1 MIKIWG
7 SSIDDLARSFQG
19 ATAIASKQ
27 SNWKQVE
34 EIVNSSVGK
43 TNGTSVVTKASPKIE
58 ADPVNFYKGI
68 AAPHELGGY
77 QIGMKPIVIQPQK
90 GVNAGTTTI
99 VVDGPTRVKL
109 REPVNLSEVE
119 RLDTID
125 IASLSKNRGE
135 ASAVAELQNIL
146 GGKLRRVTDSDMS
159 EADFIIEDGLNKGKS
174 IDFMF
179 TSNSRGASYYINK
192 HFEKNWRRQTGTKEQ
207 IIYHLEKADIVPL
220 DLRNLDMQHRAKII
234 DFIYN
239 NLSLEQRSRII
250 IME

>member
-1 MIKIWG
+1 MRPRLIRKQIE
-7 SSIDDLARSFQG
+7 IPP
-19 ATAIASKQ
+19 TA
-27 SNWKQVE
+27 
-34 EIVNSSVGK
+34 
-43 TNGTSVVTKASPKIE
+43 
-58 ADPVNFYKGI
+58 
-68 AAPHELGGY
+68 
-77 QIGMKPIVIQPQK
+77 
-90 GVNAGTTTI
+90 
-99 VVDGPTRVKL
+99 
-109 REPVNLSEVE
+109 
-119 RLDTID
+119 D

-135 ASAVAELQNIL
+135 ASAAAELQNIL

-159 EADFIIEDGLNKGKS
+159 KADFIIEDGLNKGKS

-192 HFEKNWRRQTGTKEQ
+192 HFEKNWRRQIGTKEQ

>member
-1 MIKIWG
+1 
-7 SSIDDLARSFQG
+7 
-19 ATAIASKQ
+19 
-27 SNWKQVE
+27 
-34 EIVNSSVGK
+34 
-43 TNGTSVVTKASPKIE
+43 
-58 ADPVNFYKGI
+58 
-68 AAPHELGGY
+68 
-77 QIGMKPIVIQPQK
+77 MKPIVIQPQK

-135 ASAVAELQNIL
+135 ASAAAELQNIL

-159 EADFIIEDGLNKGKS
+159 KADFIIEDGLNKGKS

-192 HFEKNWRRQTGTKEQ
+192 HFEKNWRRQIGTKEQ